1 MKKISQVKSLVEYDW
16 KSWLKKVAE
25 KRDRE
30 TKNKIFCYYHII
42 QTLLQN
48 SRSQNSWNGR
58 PDSKP
63 VFYL

>member
-1 MKKISQVKSLVEYDW
+1 MIILRMKKISQVKSLVDETE
-16 KSWLKKVAE
+16 KVAE